1 MSGTPANR
9 KEGDEAILQSR
20 EEGNAKQGVLTEGN
34 ETAAANSNG
43 LTETISR

>member
-34 ETAAANSNG
+34 ETAAVNSKRP
-43 LTETISR
+43 TDTISR

>member
-20 EEGNAKQGVLTEGN
+20 EEGNAKTGVLTEGN
-34 ETAAANSNG
+34 ETAAVNSKRP
-43 LTETISR
+43 TDTISR